1 MSFGITASSYVD
13 GPPPLG
19 DSVYANAVLDE
30 SPLVYLP
37 FNETSGTVAVD
48 ASGNGHDGYYYDSA
62 ILGNY
67 AVTSGST
74 GRSVR
79 VDYGDPGGVVIPHDT
94 WMDTAELTILMPFY
108 DNYNSG
114 IRILAARYPSDDT
127 LSLDSWF
134 IDVGAGGTLWF
145 WYRTSAG
152 ANVGIDSGVTP
163 SSYQRFFVAAYV
175 NASEAGI
182 RVYGDNGALLGSGT
196 GAGGAINVTSA
207 DLTLFSA
214 QAGYPF
220 GGYIDDF
227 ALFNR
232 SLSTAKIDSLAALAL
247 APYQTWIAKT
257 AGSAARN
264 GTNSHTITFSPASS
278 NSLLVAVI
286 GGPVTHTMVT
296 SGWTKQLSVI
306 QDTEL
311 AVFTKT
317 ASSGESS
324 LQVTHNGSNY
334 PIEYAIYEF
343 AAGSIYHSGTSKVYD
358 GNPSF
363 PTLTGLP
370 GTKISLFMG
379 QCSNFGYPINTNW
392 QFFWKTEV
400 NSYTPTGVTDG
411 TAFNIGYFAHT
422 DFPDAT
428 ADINY
433 PGGQYDSIPFNTAV
447 FFAIQHT

>member
-1 MSFGITASSYVD
+1 MSFGLTASSYVET
-13 GPPPLG
+13 LLSG
-19 DSVYANAVLDE
+19 DSAYANAVLAE
-30 SPLVYLP
+30 SPLMYLP
-37 FNETSGTVAVD
+37 FNETLGTVAVD
-48 ASGNGHDGYYYDSA
+48 ASGNGHDGYYYGSA

-67 AVTSGST
+67 TVTSGST

-79 VDYGDPGGVVIPHDT
+79 VDYGNSGGVVVPHSS
-94 WMDTAELTILMPFY
+94 WMDTAELTVLMPFY

-114 IRILAARYPSDDT
+114 LRILAARYPNDDT

-152 ANVGIDSGVTP
+152 TNVFIDSGVAP
-163 SSYQRFFVAAYV
+163 SAYQRFFVAAYV

-182 RVYGDNGALLGSGT
+182 RVYGEDGTLLGSGT
-196 GAGGAINVTSA
+196 GAGGAVNVTSA

-227 ALFNR
+227 VLFDR
-232 SLSTAKIDSLAALAL
+232 SLTTAKIDSLAALAL
-247 APYQTWIAKT
+247 APHQPWIAKT
-257 AGSAARN
+257 TGSAGRN

-278 NSLLVAVI
+278 GSLLVAVL

-296 SGWTKQLSVI
+296 SGWTKQLSALM
-306 QDTEL
+306 DTEI

-324 LQVTHNGSNY
+324 LEVTHNGSNY

-343 AAGSIYHSGTSKVYD
+343 AVGSTYHSGVYKVYD

-363 PTLTGLP
+363 PTLSGLP
-370 GTKISLFMG
+370 GTKTSLFMG
-379 QCSNFGYPINTNW
+379 QCGDFGYAINTNW
-392 QFFWKTEV
+392 QFFWETQV
-400 NSYTPTGVTDG
+400 SSYTTTDVTDG
-411 TAFNIGYFAHT
+411 TALNIGYFAHT
-422 DFPDAT
+422 DFPDTT
-428 ADINY
+428 ADITS
-433 PGGQYDSIPFNTAV
+433 PGGQYDSLNYNTAV
-447 FFAIQHT
+447 MFAIQHT